1 VYNFAG
7 DIPMSRTFTILVFL
21 VTLHTVFTAPGL
33 SQATASQPPL
43 FFRVGW
49 NGRKIEG
56 VAPLNQDSVENPKL
70 VMQLYGPGTYSPG
83 RDSETTLNVNVRKLG
98 DEGSS
103 IVWSGMAE
111 GNWAVTLKHK
121 DSYVDLSR
129 PLTKIRWRTFQD
141 GSVQVLRPVLK
152 LADGTYVLGI
162 QGSGTTADYET
173 TELVFANMRWVDFDP
188 VRVLD
193 RGNPKSSFGAT
204 NPDLS
209 RVDEIGFTTLSRGG
223 GHGVGVSSH
232 VDWIEVYGFPV
243 PRS

>member
-1 VYNFAG
+1 
-7 DIPMSRTFTILVFL
+7 M
-21 VTLHTVFTAPGL
+21 
-33 SQATASQPPL
+33 
-43 FFRVGW
+43 
-49 NGRKIEG
+49 
-56 VAPLNQDSVENPKL
+56 NQDSVENPNL

-98 DEGSS
+98 DEASS

-111 GNWAVTLKHK
+111 GNWAVTLRHK
-121 DSYVDLSR
+121 DSYIDLSR

-141 GSVQVLRPVLK
+141 GSVHVLRPVLK
-152 LADGTYVLGI
+152 LANGTYVLGL

-173 TELVFANMRWVDFDP
+173 TELIIANMRWVDFDP

-193 RGNPKSSFGAT
+193 RGNEKSSFGAT

-223 GHGVGVSSH
+223 GHGVGVSAH

-243 PRS
+243 PR